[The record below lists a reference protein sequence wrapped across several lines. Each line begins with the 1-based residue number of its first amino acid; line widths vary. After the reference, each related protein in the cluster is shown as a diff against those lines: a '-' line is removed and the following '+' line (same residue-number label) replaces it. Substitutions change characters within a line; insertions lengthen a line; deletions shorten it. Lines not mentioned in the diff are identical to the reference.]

1 MRKISLASL
10 FFLAILQ
17 ASILLGASNTLALTQ
32 LIAVGASA
40 VIGFFTLYWVVCNKY
55 YESVSIASVLA
66 LAFFTRLI
74 AIQAT
79 PLLEDD
85 YFRYLWDGFQT
96 VTSFNPYLF
105 APEYYF
111 DHPDVDGAWLDILFN
126 INYPEI
132 PTIYGPVL
140 QGLFAIAYFI
150 SPGKVGAIQALLLIV
165 DVSILLLLIQQKVPV
180 RALLIYA
187 VHPLVLKEAMAS
199 SHPDILIGGFVLVAL
214 VLWNNKQA
222 VWVGACMAIA
232 VATKISALLVLP
244 FLFMPPPNKNYYWTI
259 KASVAFFMVL
269 MLCYLPFLVQGDNDL
284 KALEVFAKD
293 WKFNPLLY
301 RFVDVF
307 FSEKSKIITAV
318 MFLISYA
325 GLFFY
330 WRIYTKYQLP
340 PVDVAFVLLL
350 VFSSVVNPWYGLWII
365 APAIYLKR
373 YVLAVGISVLMLAYG
388 NSAVLSD
395 AGLVILS
402 ETDYLFVVLWPLTCI
417 QVVVLIGA
425 LITDYKKTVIAN
437 PSVNPKD
444 DVSVFKVREI
454 NV

>member
-1 MRKISLASL
+1 MKKISLASL
-10 FFLAILQ
+10 FLLAIMQ

-32 LIAVGASA
+32 LIAVGSSA
-40 VIGFFTLYWVVCNKY
+40 GIGFFTLCWLIRNKH
-55 YESVSIASVLA
+55 YESISLASILA

-85 YFRYLWDGFQT
+85 YFRYLWDGLQT
-96 VTSFNPYLF
+96 VSSLNPYLF

-111 DHPDVDGAWLDILFN
+111 DHPDVDGIWLDILFN

-140 QGLFAIAYFI
+140 QGLFAIAYII
-150 SPGKVGAIQALLLIV
+150 SPGNVGAIQALLLIA
-165 DVSILLLLIQQKVPV
+165 DISILLLLIQQKVSV

-187 VHPLVLKEAMAS
+187 VHPLILKEAMAS

-214 VLWNNKQA
+214 IAWKNNKA
-222 VWVGACMAIA
+222 IWVGVCMAIA

-244 FLFMPPPNKNYYWTI
+244 FLFMPPQNRNYYWTI
-259 KASVAFFMVL
+259 KSSVAFLIILFF
-269 MLCYLPFLVQGDNDL
+269 CYLPFLVQGDSDL

-293 WKFNPLLY
+293 WKFNPLFY
-301 RFVDVF
+301 RFTDMYF
-307 FSEKSKIITAV
+307 AEKAKILTMAI
-318 MFLISYA
+318 FLIYYS

-330 WRIYTKYQLP
+330 WRIYAKHQLP
-340 PVDVAFVLLL
+340 PVDIAFVLLL
-350 VFSSVVNPWYGLWII
+350 IFSSVVNPWYGLWII

-373 YVLAVGISVLMLAYG
+373 YILAIGISILMLAYG

-395 AGLVILS
+395 SGLIVLS
-402 ETDYLFVVLWPLTCI
+402 EADHLFVVLWPLTCI
-417 QVVVLIGA
+417 QIITLIGVLA
-425 LITDYKKTVIAN
+425 IDYKKTVIAN
-437 PSVNPKD
+437 VLINPND
-444 DVSVFKVREI
+444 DVSVYKGR
-454 NV
+454 